1 MNPIGDGNHWPS
13 TLRIIEKYGVFFR
26 YIYPMLINMGGKH
39 KVIRDMAL
47 QQIISQIGLFNDAAK
62 SGQVSKL
69 YLADSSLSTIRDYLR
84 ILSESNIKL
93 LSKKQ
98 YGVSTTMLAE
108 VGSMLGEWIRKTQK
122 RKGGD
127 G

>member
-1 MNPIGDGNHWPS
+1 MNPIGDSNHWPP

-69 YLADSSLSTIRDYLR
+69 YLADSGISTIRDYLR
-84 ILSESNIKL
+84 VLSESNIKL

>member
-1 MNPIGDGNHWPS
+1 M
-13 TLRIIEKYGVFFR
+13 
-26 YIYPMLINMGGKH
+26 
-39 KVIRDMAL
+39 IRDMAL

-69 YLADSSLSTIRDYLR
+69 YLADSGLSTIRDYLR